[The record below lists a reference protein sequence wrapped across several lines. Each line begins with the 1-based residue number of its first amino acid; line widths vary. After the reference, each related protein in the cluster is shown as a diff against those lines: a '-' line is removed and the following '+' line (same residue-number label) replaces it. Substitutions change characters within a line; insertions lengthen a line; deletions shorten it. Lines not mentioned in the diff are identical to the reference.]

1 MAAKEG
7 IPANKLQSKIFFF
20 HRIYQLLMFLLV
32 VMSGDGSGHPINLD
46 YKKVRDDC
54 AWIRYKGVWILF
66 LRYRDV
72 WISLSLGLEMFE
84 LSLRVGGGGGGSGGA
99 MVLGKLTV
107 RGVLQF
113 WLQ

>member
-1 MAAKEG
+1 MSEIVDLQKVKSLLRSVLMAAKEG

-54 AWIRYKGVWILF
+54 A
-66 LRYRDV
+66 
-72 WISLSLGLEMFE
+72 
-84 LSLRVGGGGGGSGGA
+84 
-99 MVLGKLTV
+99 
-107 RGVLQF
+107 
-113 WLQ
+113 